1 MKSID
6 NHTNVIPGPIG
17 DLNQR
22 NMEKRIQADMVSA
35 MKAKETVRLASL
47 RAIKAA
53 IMLAKTAE
61 GATGEV
67 DDAAIVKIIQ
77 KLVKQRKES
86 AQQYNDAGRP
96 ELAENELAEAAA
108 MEVYLPKQLSE
119 AELEDQLKVIIA
131 EVGATKP
138 QEMGKVMGVAT
149 KMLAGLADGKM
160 ISALVKKLLASF
172 AILFAL
178 TSCEL
183 IGLDKDTIKDILI
196 PDAAKPS
203 KEFTPGNAADEE
215 YAAHAVKYAISD
227 NESPYE
233 SVELFGDG
241 TYLIVKTGAVQ
252 GMTRAE
258 NEYFIEGGYVM
269 KEEGHYTLEDFG
281 TLKVEEKEG
290 EYNLTFDN
298 TYGNRISTVFA
309 SKEPVLTDEMTES
322 LCRTWDV
329 SGIDQWMYLGAL
341 KLAEISYIGGTNPHY
356 EGAGISEIDEETLED
371 LVGETCCKVIFS
383 PSGTYYC
390 TYNNGT
396 VLYSTWTWVNKE
408 QGTLFYDW
416 KKGEN
421 EEGYVTVRFDGDKCN
436 IYEDY
441 TIDLSGALTEE
452 DLEDA
457 MEDEEF
463 VDLEEILGSS
473 EINLRYLIV
482 NKFQPA
488 K

>member
-1 MKSID
+1 
-6 NHTNVIPGPIG
+6 
-17 DLNQR
+17 
-22 NMEKRIQADMVSA
+22 MVSA

-119 AELEDQLKVIIA
+119 AEVEEHLKTIIS

-138 QEMGKVMGVAT
+138 QDMGKVMGVAT
-149 KMLAGLADGKM
+149 KKLAGLAEGKL
-160 ISALVKKLLASF
+160 ISTLVKKLLTSF
-172 AILFAL
+172 LLIFAL
-178 TSCEL
+178 TSCDIL
-183 IGLDKDTIKDILI
+183 DIDKDTLKDILI

-203 KEFTPGNAADEE
+203 KELTLGNAADEE
-215 YAAHAVKYAISD
+215 FASHAVKYIISD
-227 NESPYE
+227 SESPYE

-241 TYLIVKTGAVQ
+241 TYIIAKKGASA

-258 NEYFIEGGYVM
+258 DEYLIMGGYVM
-269 KEEGHYTLEDFG
+269 DEEGNYSLYDFG
-281 TLKVEEKEG
+281 TLKVEEDKDKF
-290 EYNLTFDN
+290 NLTFDN

-309 SKEPVLTDEMTES
+309 QKSPVLTDDVTKS

-329 SGIDQWMYLGAL
+329 SGIDQWMYLGVM
-341 KLAEISYIGGTNPHY
+341 KLIDFSYIGGENPRY
-356 EGAGISEIDEETLED
+356 EGTGIDQLEEE
-371 LVGETCCKVIFS
+371 VIEEAIAKTCCKVIFS
-383 PSGTYYC
+383 ASGTYC
-390 TYNNGT
+390 CFYNSGDI
-396 VLYSTWTWVNKE
+396 LFSTWKWVNQE

-416 KKGEN
+416 EKGEN
-421 EEGYVTVRFDGDKCN
+421 EEGYVTVRFSGDTCN

-441 TIDLSGALTEE
+441 TIDISGIINED

-457 MEDEEF
+457 MDDEEF
-463 VDLEEILGSS
+463 VDLDEILGNTNL
-473 EINLRYLIV
+473 NLRYLIV
-482 NKFQPA
+482 NKLSAA